1 MADYLRIIERLLS
14 DYLLNIGWR
23 NGGDDGCGMSLDCC
37 SYWDPGAEARLEPLE
52 ESILKL
58 LMDSFIPAAAPC
70 WNDSTAV

>member
-1 MADYLRIIERLLS
+1 MRMM
-14 DYLLNIGWR
+14 G
-23 NGGDDGCGMSLDCC
+23 DCC
-37 SYWDPGAEARLEPLE
+37 SYWDPGADARLEPLE